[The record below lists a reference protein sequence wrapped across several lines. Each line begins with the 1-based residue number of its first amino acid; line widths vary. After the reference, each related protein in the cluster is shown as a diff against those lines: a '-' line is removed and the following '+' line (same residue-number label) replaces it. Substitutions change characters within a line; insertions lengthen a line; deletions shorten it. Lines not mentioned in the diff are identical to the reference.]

1 MNVLTHPVCT
11 PLGPRVASSLVPA
24 ALIGA
29 AEVEPIM
36 PMAETA
42 TSTILEKVFM
52 LGSGLVGWL
61 WWWCGGVVT
70 EIKARGQL
78 LIPAP

>member
-1 MNVLTHPVCT
+1 MNVLTHPLCT
-11 PLGPRVASSLVPA
+11 LLGPRAASSLVPA

-29 AEVEPIM
+29 AAVEPIM

-52 LGSGLVGWL
+52 LGSGLVGWGGWGSAL
-61 WWWCGGVVT
+61 VAVGGVV
-70 EIKARGQL
+70 GL
-78 LIPAP
+78 